1 MILCFMPRSIM
12 LKADMLARIYKLKTS
27 LYNGEHKEKP
37 GLWHDGAH
45 DALNKVLDILQE
57 YRQ

>member
-1 MILCFMPRSIM
+1 MSRSIM

-27 LYNGEHKEKP
+27 LYNGEHKGKP

>member
-1 MILCFMPRSIM
+1 MPRGIM
-12 LKADMLARIYKLKTS
+12 LKTDMLARIYKLKTS

-57 YRQ
+57 YRE

>member
-1 MILCFMPRSIM
+1 MPRSRMTKI
-12 LKADMLARIYKLKTS
+12 DIEARIYKLKTS

-57 YRQ
+57 FSN